1 MPDMTVVT
9 IVALW
14 LGASLVFVA
23 FALAASITARRADSD
38 ADDLASAAAVAPA
51 RAAAPAVRQPVSRW
65 MT

>member
-1 MPDMTVVT
+1 MTVVT

-51 RAAAPAVRQPVSRW
+51 LVTAAPAVRRPVSRW
-65 MT
+65 MS